1 MFVSNTSTLVLL
13 AKTNCLEDFIKI
25 SPIIA
30 IPPDVKAELS
40 VDEESYYARLIQ
52 KLINNK
58 KIVVQKPVESKALSI
73 RSEFR
78 LGAGEAAAYA
88 LFDKKRHEAI
98 LTDDGELIK
107 LCKLE
112 EVPFICAMAAVIRL
126 FEKGAL
132 SKEDALEKLDEL
144 RNIGRYSKEIYEY
157 FKAEVK

>member
-1 MFVSNTSTLVLL
+1 MLVSNTSTPVLL
-13 AKTNCLEDFIKI
+13 AKTNCLEDFIRI
-25 SPIIA
+25 SPVIA
-30 IPPDVKAELS
+30 IPPDVKTELL
-40 VDEESYYARLIQ
+40 VDEESYYAKLVQ
-52 KLINNK
+52 KLIDNK
-58 KIVVQKPVESKALSI
+58 KIVVRKPTESKAFSV
-73 RSEFR
+73 RSGFR

-88 LFDKKRHEAI
+88 LFDKKKHEAI

-112 EVPFICAMAAVIRL
+112 EVPFICAMTAVIRL

-144 RNIGRYSKEIYEY
+144 KNIGRYSKEIYEY